1 MIHGCVANRSG
12 MAQRERRAPMAK
24 DEKSGSRSQA
34 WFARGPLSLEHR
46 AWLRSNSVPTDH
58 FDGRPV
64 IGICNTWSELTPC
77 NSHFR
82 VIAQHVREGILE
94 AGGVPM
100 EFPVISTG
108 EMLSRPTAMLLRN
121 LASMDVEE
129 SIRANPLDGVVLL
142 MGCDKTTPA
151 LLMGAASVNLPTI
164 GVSGGPMLNGSF
176 RGRDVGVADAWKI
189 TDQYRAGEV
198 TEAEMQDLEL
208 GLSRSHGTCNVM
220 GTAAT
225 MASMVEVLGVGL
237 PHNAAIPAVDARRYV
252 LARMAGR
259 RIVDL
264 VREGVTIGQILT
276 REAFENAIRVN
287 AAIGGSTNAVIHL
300 TALARRVGVEMS
312 IDDWDKLAAGVP
324 TLANIQP
331 SGRFLMQDFHEAGGL
346 PAIIRDLAENGL
358 LHRDTLT
365 VTGKSL
371 WENNREAQCWNP
383 EVIYSVDKPFMKDA
397 GMAVLRGNL
406 CPDGAVIKP
415 SAGAP
420 ALMQHTGRAV
430 VFEDLADMHRRVED
444 PALDIDGNSVMVLKN
459 CGPRGFPGMPEW
471 GNLPI
476 PAKLLKQGV
485 TDMVRISDSRMSGTS
500 YGAVVL
506 HVSPESAIGG
516 PLAIVKNGDLI
527 ELDVPNRKLNLLVPD
542 DEIKRRLDAW
552 EPRPP
557 VATRGYAKLYI
568 DHVNQA
574 HDGADFDF
582 LIGASGPA
590 VNTDSH

>member
-1 MIHGCVANRSG
+1 
-12 MAQRERRAPMAK
+12 MAK
-24 DEKSGSRSQA
+24 YEKTGGRSQA

-46 AWLRSNSVPTDH
+46 GWLRSNSVPTDH

-82 VIAQHVREGILE
+82 IIAQHVREGILE

-108 EMLSRPTAMLLRN
+108 EMLTRPTAMLLRN

-142 MGCDKTTPA
+142 MGCDKTSPA
-151 LLMGAASVNLPTI
+151 LLMGAASVSLPTI

-198 TEAEMQDLEL
+198 TDAEMLDLEL

-220 GTAAT
+220 GTAST
-225 MASMVEVLGVGL
+225 MASMVEVLGLGL
-237 PHNAAIPAVDARRYV
+237 PNNAAIPAVDARRNV

-264 VREGVTIGQILT
+264 VREGVVISQILT

-287 AAIGGSTNAVIHL
+287 VAIGGSTNAVIHL
-300 TALARRVGVEMS
+300 TALARRVGVELS
-312 IDDWDKLAAGVP
+312 IDDWDKLASGVP

-358 LHRDTLT
+358 LHRDALT

-371 WENNREAQCWNP
+371 WENNREARCWNP
-383 EVIYSVDKPFMKDA
+383 EVIYSVDKPFMKDS
-397 GMAVLRGNL
+397 GIAVLRGNL
-406 CPDGAVIKP
+406 CPEGAVIKP

-420 ALMQHTGRAV
+420 ALLQHTGRAV

-444 PALDIDGNSVMVLKN
+444 PNLDIDATCVMVLKN
-459 CGPRGFPGMPEW
+459 CGPRGFPGMPEL
-471 GNLPI
+471 GNIPI
-476 PAKLLKQGV
+476 PSKLLKQGV
-485 TDMVRISDSRMSGTS
+485 TDMVRISDSRMSGTAF
-500 YGAVVL
+500 GAVVL
-506 HVSPESAIGG
+506 HISPESAVGG
-516 PLAIVKNGDLI
+516 PLALVKDGDRI
-527 ELDVPNRKLNLLVPD
+527 ELNVP
-542 DEIKRRLDAW
+542 ERRLSVLLSDEELASRRAAW
-552 EPRPP
+552 TPRAP

-574 HDGADFDF
+574 HEGADFDF

-590 VNTDSH
+590 VDTDSH

>member
-1 MIHGCVANRSG
+1 
-12 MAQRERRAPMAK
+12 MAK
-24 DEKSGSRSQA
+24 YEKTGGRSQA

-46 AWLRSNSVPTDH
+46 GWLRSNSVPTDH

-82 VIAQHVREGILE
+82 IIAQHVREGILE

-108 EMLSRPTAMLLRN
+108 EMLTRPTAMLLRN

-142 MGCDKTTPA
+142 MGCDKTSPA

-198 TEAEMQDLEL
+198 TDAEMLDLEL

-220 GTAAT
+220 GTAST
-225 MASMVEVLGVGL
+225 MASMVEVLGLGL
-237 PHNAAIPAVDARRYV
+237 PNNAAIPAVDARRNV

-264 VREGVTIGQILT
+264 VREGVVISQILT

-287 AAIGGSTNAVIHL
+287 VAIGGSTNAVIHL
-300 TALARRVGVEMS
+300 TALARRVGVELS
-312 IDDWDKLAAGVP
+312 IDDWDKLASGVP

-358 LHRDTLT
+358 LHRDALT

-371 WENNREAQCWNP
+371 WENNREARCWNP
-383 EVIYSVDKPFMKDA
+383 EVIYSVDKPFMKDS
-397 GMAVLRGNL
+397 GIAVLRGNL
-406 CPDGAVIKP
+406 CPEGAVIKP

-420 ALMQHTGRAV
+420 ALLQHTGRAV

-444 PALDIDGNSVMVLKN
+444 PNLDIDATCVMVLKN
-459 CGPRGFPGMPEW
+459 CGPRGFPGMPEL
-471 GNLPI
+471 GNIPI
-476 PAKLLKQGV
+476 PSKLLKQGV
-485 TDMVRISDSRMSGTS
+485 TDMVRISDSRMSGTAF
-500 YGAVVL
+500 GAVVL
-506 HVSPESAIGG
+506 HIAESAVGG
-516 PLAIVKNGDLI
+516 PLALVKDGDRI
-527 ELDVPNRKLNLLVPD
+527 ELNVP
-542 DEIKRRLDAW
+542 ERRLSVLLSDEELASRRAAW
-552 EPRPP
+552 TPRAP

-574 HDGADFDF
+574 HEGADFDF

-590 VNTDSH
+590 VDTDSH